1 VLLALTVGPAPAAV
15 ALIAWLVYTQV
26 ENRVV
31 QPVVVG
37 RAVQL
42 TPLTTMVVALIG
54 VAVAGLLGAVLAV
67 PLVAAVKAARL
78 ELRSQGSP

>member
-1 VLLALTVGPAPAAV
+1 M
-15 ALIAWLVYTQV
+15 
-26 ENRVV
+26 

-42 TPLTTMVVALIG
+42 TPLTTMVVALLG

-78 ELRSQGSP
+78 ELRSRTSRAARSRT